1 MGKVLRSVFLMDWT
15 RALSSG
21 GRVYGSSVEV
31 CWIVGVTVEL
41 NGGTGGRSGALW

>member
-1 MGKVLRSVFLMDWT
+1 MGKVLTRVFLMDWT

-31 CWIVGVTVEL
+31 YCGVGVTVEL
-41 NGGTGGRSGALW
+41 NGGTGGRSGVPW